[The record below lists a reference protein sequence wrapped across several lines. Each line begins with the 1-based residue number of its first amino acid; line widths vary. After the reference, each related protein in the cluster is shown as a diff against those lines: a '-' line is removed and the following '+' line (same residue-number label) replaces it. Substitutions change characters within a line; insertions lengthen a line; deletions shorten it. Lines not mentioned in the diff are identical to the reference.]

1 MCAPDPNAGI
11 RMQAKIEKMK
21 KDSQYHSESLKYWN
35 RETAY
40 TRGKSRIARGLSR
53 AKSDAYA
60 SALHAYG
67 TANRMKVG
75 LEMEKAKL
83 QSAAGAV
90 TAKGESR
97 SDRYG
102 RNARLELLN
111 KAAKIDNAL
120 DHTFGQRMAG
130 MNQKIERQY
139 RRNVAKNR
147 DALGVTPEYG
157 MPVMMPPKGDTTM
170 ANLQMGLGILSTG
183 LSFAALGA
191 SDIRLK
197 ENIEQIGESP
207 RGHNI
212 YEWNYTFDKNTR
224 YRGVIAQDVV
234 KINPMA
240 VGIRDNYLTVDYS
253 KIDVDMEVV
262 Y

>member
-1 MCAPDPNAGI
+1 VCAPDPNAGI
-11 RMQAKIEKMK
+11 RMQARIEKQK
-21 KDSQYHSESLKYWN
+21 KDAQYHSEELKYYN

-75 LEMEKAKL
+75 IEMEKATI
-83 QSAAGAV
+83 QSAAGAA
-90 TAKGESR
+90 TAEGESR

-102 RNARLELLN
+102 RNARLALLN
-111 KAAKIDNAL
+111 KAAKIEASVDN
-120 DHTFGQRMAG
+120 TFGQRMAG
-130 MNQKIERQY
+130 MNKKIERQY
-139 RRNVAKNR
+139 LRNTAKNR

-183 LSFAALGA
+183 LSFAAL
-191 SDIRLK
+191 SDIRVK
-197 ENIEQIGESP
+197 ENIEQVGESLE
-207 RGHNI
+207 GHNI

-224 YRGVIAQDVV
+224 YRGAIAQDVV
-234 KINPMA
+234 KNNPMA

-253 KIDVDMEVV
+253 KIDVEMEVV
-262 Y
+262 S

>member
-1 MCAPDPNAGI
+1 
-11 RMQAKIEKMK
+11 MQAKIEKMK

-75 LEMEKAKL
+75 LEMEKAAI

-102 RNARLELLN
+102 RNARLQLLN
-111 KAAKIDNAL
+111 QAAKIDNTL
-120 DHTFGQRMAG
+120 DHTFGQHLAG
-130 MNQKIERQY
+130 VEKKIQRQY
-139 RRNVAKNR
+139 LRHTATNRN
-147 DALGVTPEYG
+147 ALGVTPEYG
-157 MPVMMPPKGDTTM
+157 MPVMMPPKGNKTM

-183 LSFAALGA
+183 LSFAALAPA

-207 RGHNI
+207 QGHNI

-224 YRGVIAQDVV
+224 YRGAIAQDVV

-262 Y
+262 S

>member
-1 MCAPDPNAGI
+1 
-11 RMQAKIEKMK
+11 MQARIEKQK
-21 KDSQYHSESLKYWN
+21 KDAQYHSDELKYYN

-53 AKSDAYA
+53 ANSDAYA

-75 LEMEKAKL
+75 LEMEKANI

-97 SDRYG
+97 SNRYA
-102 RNARLELLN
+102 RNARLVLLN
-111 KAAKIDNAL
+111 KAAKIEASVDN
-120 DHTFGQRMAG
+120 TFGPRMAE
-130 MNQKIERQY
+130 MNKKIERQY
-139 RRNVAKNR
+139 LRHTAKNR
-147 DALGVTPEYG
+147 NELGVTPEYG

-183 LSFAALGA
+183 LSFAAL
-191 SDIRLK
+191 SDIRVK

-224 YRGVIAQDVV
+224 YRGAIAQDVV

-240 VGIRDNYLTVDYS
+240 VDIRDNYLTVDYS

-262 Y
+262 S